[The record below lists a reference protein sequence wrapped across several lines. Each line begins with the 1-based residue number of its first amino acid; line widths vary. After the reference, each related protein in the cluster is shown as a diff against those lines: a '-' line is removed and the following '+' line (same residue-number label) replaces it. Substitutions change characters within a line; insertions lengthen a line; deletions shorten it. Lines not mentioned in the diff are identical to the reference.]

1 MRTRVQYVLSLA
13 TGGRLNGHPINGLPA
28 ALETNGL
35 QRALTHREEEC
46 RRWASTAI
54 EDALA
59 CARVPGGT
67 GWDNGQRG
75 E

>member
-1 MRTRVQYVLSLA
+1 MRIRVQYVLSLA

-59 CARVPGGT
+59 SARVPGGT